1 MPPTNNG
8 RAKNLSE
15 QLILRSGTCVFQAS
29 RNGASWHRDKKNG
42 IPLYPNLVNLK
53 SNTMKNTMQRYGLF
67 RKKQDLHQE
76 KYTHERNFNTKHSII
91 AHSAIICALFTSPKI
106 QHHTCSQPP
115 GQPHSTERPKAN
127 LLLINNKK
135 HSHFTPENLHSLI

>member
-15 QLILRSGTCVFQAS
+15 QIILRSGTCVFQAS

-67 RKKQDLHQE
+67 RKMQALTPQKCI
-76 KYTHERNFNTKHSII
+76 YERKFNNIT
-91 AHSAIICALFTSPKI
+91 
-106 QHHTCSQPP
+106 
-115 GQPHSTERPKAN
+115 
-127 LLLINNKK
+127 
-135 HSHFTPENLHSLI
+135 

>member
-1 MPPTNNG
+1 MPA
-8 RAKNLSE
+8 RK
-15 QLILRSGTCVFQAS
+15 IFRSKQTYGVAYAS
-29 RNGASWHRDKKNG
+29 CGPHTTGPPWHRDKKNG